1 MKSIFLFEVFF
12 PVSGRHTNPENKM
25 ALNVK
30 ALFSI
35 AGAFKLFELVR
46 LLFFFMI
53 TIKELVARDLRWKIG
68 RSVFPQEV
76 SLTVQKF

>member
-1 MKSIFLFEVFF
+1 LPNTSRKGNLLLFEVFF

-35 AGAFKLFELVR
+35 AGAFKLFELVGH
-46 LLFFFMI
+46 LSFF
-53 TIKELVARDLRWKIG
+53 ADH
-68 RSVFPQEV
+68 
-76 SLTVQKF
+76 